1 MKARRSL
8 VHALSPAH
16 FFSLLS
22 TSPSSPFC
30 LLCCAFARHSLGL
43 LPFSAVISAS
53 TVPQLLLQWT
63 RPVILCPLDSS
74 LSSHAL
80 VSLTRSLTRSLL
92 RARVFTQSFAPV
104 LSTRPWAALLRDC
117 RFRLPLFADCT
128 RFECNKSP
136 GRKKKKKAQNSP
148 HPNKPDT
155 SPPVANLPTCACAPH
170 CIQTP
175 SLDWI
180 GSHARIK
187 SQTHTPYIELH
198 VVRQQLIRR
207 PLIRRPCQR
216 SSSTEVAPSSEPNRQ
231 AETLWTPLQ
240 ACCL

>member
-1 MKARRSL
+1 MIQ
-8 VHALSPAH
+8 VSPATPW
-16 FFSLLS
+16 S
-22 TSPSSPFC
+22 
-30 LLCCAFARHSLGL
+30 HSL
-43 LPFSAVISAS
+43 AH
-53 TVPQLLLQWT
+53 
-63 RPVILCPLDSS
+63 S
-74 LSSHAL
+74 LAH
-80 VSLTRSLTRSLL
+80 SLTRSLTHSLL

-136 GRKKKKKAQNSP
+136 GRKKKKPKTAPIPTNQI
-148 HPNKPDT
+148 H
-155 SPPVANLPTCACAPH
+155 PPVANLPTCACAPH

>member
-80 VSLTRSLTRSLL
+80 VSLTRSLTRSLTHSLL

-136 GRKKKKKAQNSP
+136 GRKKKKPKTAPIPTNQI
-148 HPNKPDT
+148 HPPLWQT
-155 SPPVANLPTCACAPH
+155 SLLARARPIAYRHQAWTGSDPT
-170 CIQTP
+170 
-175 SLDWI
+175 
-180 GSHARIK
+180 HA
-187 SQTHTPYIELH
+187 
-198 VVRQQLIRR
+198 
-207 PLIRRPCQR
+207 
-216 SSSTEVAPSSEPNRQ
+216 
-231 AETLWTPLQ
+231 
-240 ACCL
+240 